1 MKPFSLALLIA
12 FAQLTWIQAQV
23 ETFDQI
29 LNRAKISNKPILLKF
44 TGSDWCPPCKK
55 LHKEVFATP
64 EFQKFAEKNL
74 IFVVIDFPRNQ
85 TLPIEETERN
95 EQLASRFNVRGF
107 PTVILLS
114 PEGRELA
121 REVGYLPGGVSTF
134 LEWIKKNTP
143 TQ

>member
-1 MKPFSLALLIA
+1 MITISEHGNTLFIQHLTAHLQLSNLQKNILKIRILLAFCNSFIYCPQIIAMKPFSLALLIA

-85 TLPIEETERN
+85 TLPIEET
-95 EQLASRFNVRGF
+95 
-107 PTVILLS
+107 
-114 PEGRELA
+114 
-121 REVGYLPGGVSTF
+121 
-134 LEWIKKNTP
+134 
-143 TQ
+143 